1 MTRHPGDLDGYFLH
15 CVDPG
20 GDTGMSLFHVQ
31 PEKLRLMEY
40 ATIPWQPRDGH
51 SPIATL
57 VTWRQIHPGPHVLL
71 YEAFHLRN
79 TEEAASTDTTPLL
92 VIGAIEQMILD
103 QGSPYEAVFTQKP
116 DAAKHMGTDEKLE
129 LLGLHLGHQ
138 HSQRHVRDANRH
150 AVTHLAKR
158 GYLPVC
164 RVAFPRRSVR
174 SPQGSPDPRSSP
186 DPRGS
191 SGSRRSGGSIPAR

>member
-1 MTRHPGDLDGYFLH
+1 MARHPGGPDGYFLH

-20 GDTGMSLFHVQ
+20 GDTGMSLLHVQ
-31 PEKLRLMEY
+31 PEELRLVEY
-40 ATIPWQPRDGH
+40 ATIPWQPRNGH

-57 VTWRQIHPGPHVLL
+57 TAWRQAYRGPHVLL
-71 YEAFHLRN
+71 YEDFHLRN

-92 VIGAIEQMILD
+92 VIGAIEQMMLD
-103 QGSPYEAVFTQKP
+103 QGNPYEEVFTQEP
-116 DAAKHMGTDEKLE
+116 VEAKHMATDEKLE

-138 HSQRHVRDANRH
+138 RPQRHVRDANRH
-150 AVTHLAKR
+150 AVAHLAKR

-164 RVAFPRRSVR
+164 RIAFPRRSVR
-174 SPQGSPDPRSSP
+174 SPQGSPG
-186 DPRGS
+186 PRGS